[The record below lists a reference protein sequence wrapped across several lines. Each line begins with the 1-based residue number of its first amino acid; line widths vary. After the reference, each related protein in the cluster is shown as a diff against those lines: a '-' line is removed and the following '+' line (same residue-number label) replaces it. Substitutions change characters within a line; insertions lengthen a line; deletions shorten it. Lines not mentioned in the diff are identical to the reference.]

1 MLVAPAL
8 FPLKGRLLALKIF
21 GLDENDYDGS
31 SDLLRIQTSNLGNPA
46 AFTCFDPF
54 LTNIHGILKGKA
66 S

>member
-8 FPLKGRLLALKIF
+8 FLLKGRLLALKIF
-21 GLDENDYDGS
+21 GSDENDYDGS
-31 SDLLRIQTSNLGNPA
+31 SNLLGIQTWNVGDPA